1 MNRMAST
8 NSDTWSPDFNPAPRL
23 SGRLVSK
30 QPPSLSRRLLED
42 AGLDITL
49 VGATPMSRQGHN
61 IQHAQDTIF
70 YFLLDIVK
78 KWPPEEVLLEFKRLF
93 LYSVDSVEP
102 TVVEAVYE
110 IVFSNDEAEFR
121 NTIKRCCYIL
131 VNNWDAGR
139 HYKPIQELVQAFPNL
154 RYTENTISPTLKRL
168 RVWIEQFTRSQD
180 YEELKLFAERYEQ
193 PQGGPWVNRYTAYLL
208 VPQFIDLKNPIE
220 QREAARA
227 LSKELRDRFKFDL
240 AMYIARSQTPS
251 VPERIPRNP
260 TALGDDVLRL
270 IKTIVARRGPFSH
283 ASLANIFLD
292 QIQQLNYRE
301 FKRSLLKYLIFSVDP
316 SDYVDTLK
324 KKLVERLDLLYEDY
338 GDDAVND
345 ALILRTCNRVI
356 EYLTS
361 ENRQEPSPLFVLL
374 LSQGNPMTLVVIL
387 LKLILICKNAR
398 THLEARIADLIKYY
412 EDFPEDECHWVVN
425 FLEIFNVTFA
435 IYAENVE
442 YNLIKM
448 QADAPRPPHVD
459 ELLPDLDT
467 YRIFSQLKRHS
478 NRLEEDAITDV
489 ETEESSIDPLPE
501 DLSPTD

>member
-1 MNRMAST
+1 MAFT
-8 NSDTWSPDFNPAPRL
+8 NSDQRSPDFNTVPQL
-23 SGRLVSK
+23 SGHLVSK
-30 QPPSLSRRLLED
+30 QPKSLNRQLLETVDLDVPIVASAPLSRQTQ
-42 AGLDITL
+42 TL
-49 VGATPMSRQGHN
+49 
-61 IQHAQDTIF
+61 QHAQETIF
-70 YFLLDIVK
+70 NFLLDIVK

-102 TVVEAVYE
+102 DVVKAIYT

-139 HYKPIQELVQAFPNL
+139 HYKPVQELVQAFPNL
-154 RYTENTISPTLKRL
+154 RHAESTISPTLKRL
-168 RVWIEQFTRSQD
+168 RLWITQFADSQD
-180 YEELKLFAERYEQ
+180 YEGLKLFAARYDERQE
-193 PQGGPWVNRYTAYLL
+193 GPWTSRYTAYLL

-227 LSKELRDRFKFDL
+227 LSKQLRDRFKFDL
-240 AMYIARSQTPS
+240 AMYIARSQSPLL
-251 VPERIPRNP
+251 PERLPPNP

-270 IKTIVARRGPFSH
+270 IKTIVAKRGPFSH
-283 ASLANIFLD
+283 SSLANIFLD
-292 QIQQLNYRE
+292 QIQRLNYLE
-301 FKRSLLKYLIFSVDP
+301 FKRSLLKYLIFSVEY
-316 SDYVDTLK
+316 SDYVETLK
-324 KKLVERLDLLYEDY
+324 KKLVERTGQLYEDY
-338 GDDAVND
+338 NASAVND

-387 LKLILICKNAR
+387 LKLILICKNSR
-398 THLEARIADLIKYY
+398 THLEARIADLIRYY
-412 EDFPEDECHWVVN
+412 EDFPEDECQWVVN

-448 QADAPRPPHVD
+448 QVGEPRPPHID
-459 ELLPDLDT
+459 ELLPNLDA
-467 YRIFSQLKRHS
+467 YRIFSQLKRHGH
-478 NRLEEDAITDV
+478 RLEQDSTADGDMEASMIVPPPDDI
-489 ETEESSIDPLPE
+489 PL
-501 DLSPTD
+501 D